1 MCGRSPDRK
10 SPGDTGTGLKLTGVP
25 ESIPGSNET
34 GSIDPAALRNISDSD
49 FDSLIADSDKP
60 VLVDFWAPWCGPCK
74 KLGPVID
81 GLSQEYA
88 GRVVFAKLDTQQN
101 PGIPN
106 RLNIRGIPTV
116 IVFRG
121 GKEIERMVGIQP
133 VSKYRKILDDVSG
146 PLEISGHAATVD
158 AAGA

>member
-10 SPGDTGTGLKLTGVP
+10 SSGDAGSGLRLTGSP
-25 ESIPGSNET
+25 ESVPGSNAA
-34 GSIDPAALRNISDSD
+34 IPDVPATLQNISDSD

-88 GRVVFAKLDTQQN
+88 GRIIVAKLDTQQN
-101 PGIPN
+101 PGVPN

-116 IVFRG
+116 IVFKG
-121 GKEIERMVGIQP
+121 GKEIERLVGIQP
-133 VSKYRKILDDVSG
+133 VSKYRKILDEISG
-146 PLEISGHAATVD
+146 PPEISGHAATID